1 MISNQLSVILGTL
14 ALLGTALLFAVAIL
28 VAAGAAIRGRTRV
41 AKLAGGG
48 AVGLLGIYTIA
59 WLGAG
64 LLSRDRVKPAG
75 GEKYFC
81 EIDCHLAYSVLGIK
95 PAEQVPGA
103 TGRVWAVELRT
114 RFDETTISPRRG
126 REAPLWPSPR
136 HVALRDAEGQAHEPM
151 PGADAWLQ
159 SQGIKST
166 PLSQSL
172 RPGDAYTTTLLFD
185 LPATAVPV
193 HLNVEDA
200 EWINALV
207 IGSEESPWHGRLLLA
222 LPPIS
227 Q

>member
-1 MISNQLSVILGTL
+1 MISNQLAVILGTL
-14 ALLGTALLFAVAIL
+14 ALLGTALLFAIAIL

-64 LLSRDRVKPAG
+64 LLSRDRVKPPG

-126 REAPLWPSPR
+126 REAPLWASPR

-185 LPATAVPV
+185 LPATAVPA
-193 HLNVEDA
+193 HLVVEDA
-200 EWINALV
+200 EWINVLV
-207 IGSEESPWHGRLLLA
+207 IGGEESPWHGKLLLA

>member
-1 MISNQLSVILGTL
+1 MISNQLAVILGTF
-14 ALLGTALLFAVAIL
+14 ALLGTGLLLAASVL
-28 VAAGAAIRGRTRV
+28 VAVGAAMRGNLRV
-41 AKLAGGG
+41 TKLAGGG
-48 AVGLLGIYTIA
+48 AVGLLAVYGIA
-59 WLGAG
+59 LLGAG
-64 LLSRDRVKPAG
+64 VLSLDTVRPAG

-126 REAPLWPSPR
+126 REAPLWASPR

-159 SQGIKST
+159 SQGIQST

-200 EWINALV
+200 EWINVLV
-207 IGSEESPWHGRLLLA
+207 IGGEESPWHGKLLLA